1 MRSLLGLGLVLLTGC
16 GYHTAGSATHIP
28 AGISVLAIPTFKN
41 RTHAYHTEVAFTSAV
56 IHEMNTRTK
65 YRIINSATAPSDAT
79 LEGTILTESVAPL
92 TYDSS
97 SGATSSYLIT
107 LTAKVVLTSST
118 GRVLYQNSKFSFRS
132 AVPVDAGSFGLCA
145 GRYSGSGPDG
155 ARLCANAGFRHTGIA
170 LNTTKDSHHG
180 LRSFAMRR
188 F

>member
-118 GRVLYQNSKFSFRS
+118 GRVLYQNSKFSFRQQYQSTQDLS
-132 AVPVDAGSFGLCA
+132 AFVQEDTPAVD
-145 GRYSGSGPDG
+145 RM
-155 ARLCANAGFRHTGIA
+155 AR
-170 LNTTKDSHHG
+170 D
-180 LRSFAMRR
+180 FAQTLVSDILESL
-188 F
+188 